1 MSPRE
6 KSDEEGGEG
15 AETQEEGE
23 GSAGRRERDGERQ
36 TDRHTGH
43 LKKENRR

>member
-15 AETQEEGE
+15 AETQEDGK
-23 GSAGRRERDGERQ
+23 GSAERREGDGDRR

-43 LKKENRR
+43 LKKENRC